1 VIVVGVER
9 VSKRYGRIT
18 ALSDVSL
25 DFEAGK
31 LTAILG
37 PSGCGKTT
45 LLRAI
50 AGFVAVDSGVIR
62 FDGADV
68 TGLAPA
74 LWPHMTVFD
83 NVAYSLDEFTGTLL
97 VGAPFVTTLPVDM
110 YTANVGYELQIA
122 SVTALVLMLA
132 GAVLLVLLERF
143 LRAEYLAFFGQL

>member
-9 VSKRYGRIT
+9 VSKRCGRT
-18 ALSDVSL
+18 MALSDVSL

-50 AGFVAVDSGVIR
+50 AGFAAVDSGVIR

-83 NVAYSLDEFTGTLL
+83 NVAYSLDEFTGRLL

-110 YTANVGYELQIA
+110 YTASVGYELQIA
-122 SVTALVLMLA
+122 SVTALVLMLP
-132 GAVLLVLLERF
+132 GAVLLALLERF